1 MQTSKSHST
10 SFVLLY
16 AVLLAS
22 TAVLTWFSQ
31 KSINAYWQ
39 QTYHQAGI
47 LEPLERFAWWRSGAD
62 AQEWLNQAYQDG
74 LNRFAEQSAAWA
86 EYAARFAP
94 IGEETPAA
102 MPSADG
108 MLGTEAEAGGV
119 LQTASSVGE
128 AAWPAEITA
137 SEVQVL
143 QSPDEIL
150 LRGGDKVFF
159 AGDSLMQGVAPF
171 AQKHLS
177 SSYGIVSLNLSK
189 QSTGLSYPSF
199 FDWPATI
206 EKNLKDDPA
215 IKLLVVFLG
224 PNDPWDFADPEN
236 KGQILRF
243 KTPEWEAVY
252 RARVQRIVQSAQN
265 AGAKIIWLGIPYM
278 KGRKLNSQML
288 YLNSVLEDEL
298 RGKVLWLPTADM
310 LGGSADAYRD
320 TAPYQGKNERMR
332 SKDGIHFTPKGQKYL
347 AEYIAEH
354 IRFEP

>member
-1 MQTSKSHST
+1 MQTSKSHCK
-10 SFVLLY
+10 SFALLY
-16 AVLLAS
+16 AALLGSA
-22 TAVLTWFSQ
+22 AVLTWFSQ

-39 QTYHQAGI
+39 QTYHRAGI
-47 LEPLERFAWWRSGAD
+47 LEPLDRFEWWRGGVQ
-62 AQEWLNQAYQDG
+62 AQEWLNGAYQDG
-74 LNRFAEQSAAWA
+74 LNRFAEQGSAWA
-86 EYAARFAP
+86 DYAAQFVPSENR
-94 IGEETPAA
+94 EEAA
-102 MPSADG
+102 VPSATDG
-108 MLGTEAEAGGV
+108 AALETAASAV
-119 LQTASSVGE
+119 FQTASSAPQ
-128 AAWPAEITA
+128 AAA
-137 SEVQVL
+137 SEPQTAL
-143 QSPDEIL
+143 CADEVL
-150 LRGGDKVFF
+150 LRSGDKVFF

-177 SSYGIVSLNLSK
+177 GSYGTVSLNLSK
-189 QSTGLSYPSF
+189 QSTGLSYPGF

-236 KGQILRF
+236 KGKILRF

-252 RARVQRIVQSAQN
+252 RSRVQRIVQSAERS
-265 AGAKIIWLGIPYM
+265 GTKIIWLGIPYM
-278 KGRKLNSQML
+278 KGRKLNDQML
-288 YLNSVLEDEL
+288 YLDSVLADEL
-298 RGKVLWLPTADM
+298 RGKALWLPTAGM
-310 LGGSADAYRD
+310 LSGGAAEYRD